1 MLEEP
6 FNGFT
11 IGLVAEFSGEL
22 KDPGGAQGRHPD
34 PPPSAINLGVAI
46 LVGASP
52 RRKLLL
58 LGLLLVL
65 GSRSHDR
72 AQAGALSSSRGGS
85 GGGGGFPLAVLWE
98 AQGLMELG
106 GLLGDLGI
114 HERE

>member
-1 MLEEP
+1 MLKQP
-6 FNGFT
+6 LNGFT
-11 IGLVAEFSGEL
+11 IGLVAELSGEL

-34 PPPSAINLGVAI
+34 PPPSTINLGVAI
-46 LVGASP
+46 LVGASS
-52 RRKLLL
+52 RGKLLL

-65 GSRSHDR
+65 GGRSHGR
-72 AQAGALSSSRGGS
+72 AEAGAFRSSRGSS
-85 GGGGGFPLAVLWE
+85 GGSGGFPLAVLRK